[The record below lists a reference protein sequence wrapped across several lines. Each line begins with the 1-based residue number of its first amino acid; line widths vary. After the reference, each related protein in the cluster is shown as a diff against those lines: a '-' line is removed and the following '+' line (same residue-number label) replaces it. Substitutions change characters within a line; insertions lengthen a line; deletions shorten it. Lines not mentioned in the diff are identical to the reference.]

1 MNRFCRL
8 FLFMLMC
15 GGLLFAAVPASR
27 RRRNPSCS
35 GKTPAHPAKKWRV
48 AYIEG
53 GGYTDYQ
60 RILAATAKGLAEL
73 GVIADGDVPIPE
85 KTDDT
90 RPIWDWLAEHA
101 GGDRLVFLKDGYYS
115 ANWDAAQRAAN
126 RKALLDRIREKGD
139 VDMIFAF
146 GTWAGLDM
154 ATADISVPVF
164 SMSVTDAVQAGIAKS
179 LKDSGRD
186 NLHAQIDPERYK
198 RQIAVFHDIFGFKKM
213 GIPYED
219 TPEGR
224 SDVSL
229 AAIESA
235 ADELGIELVR
245 CTTALNVPPD
255 QSFANLKQCV
265 SQLAKTS
272 DAVYLT
278 TNSGMQWNRMREL
291 LQRSLKRA
299 SLLFPERH
307 RGNELGVLMSLS
319 QSSFSSEGR
328 FRGRSH
334 RQSHGRYT
342 PQRCRAGIRQRN
354 RACHQSG
361 NGAAHLLGPAF
372 RDPAGGGRDLSGH
385 QKRGRVNMESSR
397 RRLLIGGLATLLAAP
412 VPVWHPHAGYPVQ
425 IL

>member
-1 MNRFCRL
+1 
-8 FLFMLMC
+8 MC
-15 GGLLFAAVPASR
+15 IRDS
-27 RRRNPSCS
+27 
-35 GKTPAHPAKKWRV
+35 
-48 AYIEG
+48 
-53 GGYTDYQ
+53 
-60 RILAATAKGLAEL
+60 
-73 GVIADGDVPIPE
+73 
-85 KTDDT
+85 
-90 RPIWDWLAEHA
+90 
-101 GGDRLVFLKDGYYS
+101 
-115 ANWDAAQRAAN
+115 

-291 LQRSLKRA
+291 LQPLIEAGVPSFSQSGIEETK
-299 SLLFPERH
+299 
-307 RGNELGVLMSLS
+307 LGVLMSLS

-328 FRGRSH
+328 FG
-334 RQSHGRYT
+334 
-342 PQRCRAGIRQRN
+342 AEAIVKVMDGIR
-354 RACHQSG
+354 
-361 NGAAHLLGPAF
+361 P
-372 RDPAGGGRDLSGH
+372 RDVGQVFDSA
-385 QKRGRVNMESSR
+385 
-397 RRLLIGGLATLLAAP
+397 IGLAINLEMARLIYWDPPFEILLAADAIYQDIKN
-412 VPVWHPHAGYPVQ
+412 AGE
-425 IL
+425 

>member
-15 GGLLFAAVPASR
+15 GGLLFAAVPASA
-27 RRRNPSCS
+27 
-35 GKTPAHPAKKWRV
+35 GDGTQAVQEKTPAHPEKKWRV

-101 GGDRLVFLKDGYYS
+101 GGDRLFLKDGYYS

-139 VDMIFAF
+139 VDDFRLRHM
-146 GTWAGLDM
+146 GRAGHGH
-154 ATADISVPVF
+154 SRYFRSVF

-291 LQRSLKRA
+291 LQPLIEAGVPSFSQSGIEETK
-299 SLLFPERH
+299 
-307 RGNELGVLMSLS
+307 LGVLMSLS
-319 QSSFSSEGR
+319 QSSFSSGGR
-328 FRGRSH
+328 FGAEAIVKVMDGIRPRDVGH
-334 RQSHGRYT
+334 
-342 PQRCRAGIRQRN
+342 IRQRN
-354 RACHQSG
+354 RACH
-361 NGAAHLLGPAF
+361 
-372 RDPAGGGRDLSGH
+372 
-385 QKRGRVNMESSR
+385 
-397 RRLLIGGLATLLAAP
+397 
-412 VPVWHPHAGYPVQ
+412 
-425 IL
+425 

>member
-15 GGLLFAAVPASR
+15 GGLLFAAVPASA
-27 RRRNPSCS
+27 
-35 GKTPAHPAKKWRV
+35 GDGTQAVQEKTPAHPEKKWRV

-164 SMSVTDAVQAGIAKS
+164 LS
-179 LKDSGRD
+179 LI
-186 NLHAQIDPERYK
+186 HI
-198 RQIAVFHDIFGFKKM
+198 
-213 GIPYED
+213 
-219 TPEGR
+219 
-224 SDVSL
+224 
-229 AAIESA
+229 
-235 ADELGIELVR
+235 
-245 CTTALNVPPD
+245 
-255 QSFANLKQCV
+255 
-265 SQLAKTS
+265 
-272 DAVYLT
+272 
-278 TNSGMQWNRMREL
+278 
-291 LQRSLKRA
+291 
-299 SLLFPERH
+299 
-307 RGNELGVLMSLS
+307 
-319 QSSFSSEGR
+319 
-328 FRGRSH
+328 
-334 RQSHGRYT
+334 
-342 PQRCRAGIRQRN
+342 
-354 RACHQSG
+354 
-361 NGAAHLLGPAF
+361 
-372 RDPAGGGRDLSGH
+372 
-385 QKRGRVNMESSR
+385 
-397 RRLLIGGLATLLAAP
+397 
-412 VPVWHPHAGYPVQ
+412 
-425 IL
+425 

>member
-1 MNRFCRL
+1 MHVPPGTRPESRLPNLVKNRVAMNRFCRL
-8 FLFMLMC
+8 FLCIMLC
-15 GGLLFAAVPASR
+15 GGLLFAAVAASAD
-27 RRRNPSCS
+27 
-35 GKTPAHPAKKWRV
+35 GTPVVEEKASAHPAKRWRA

-73 GVIADGDVPIPE
+73 GIIADGDVPIPE

-101 GGDRLVFLKDGYYS
+101 GGDRLEFLKDGYYS
-115 ANWDAAQRAAN
+115 ANWDAPQRAAN
-126 RKALLDRIREKGD
+126 KKALLDRIRERGD
-139 VDMIFAF
+139 VDMVFAF

-154 ATADISVPVF
+154 ATADIAVPVF
-164 SMSVTDAVQAGIAKS
+164 SMSVTDAVQAGISKS
-179 LKDSGRD
+179 LEDSGRD
-186 NLHAQIDPERYK
+186 NLHTQIDPERYK
-198 RQIAVFHDIFGFKKM
+198 RQLAVFHDIFGFKKL
-213 GIPYED
+213 GVPYED

-255 QSFANLKQCV
+255 QSFANLRQCI
-265 SQLAKTS
+265 SQLAETS

-291 LQRSLKRA
+291 LQPLIKAGVPSFSQSGIEETK
-299 SLLFPERH
+299 
-307 RGNELGVLMSLS
+307 LGVLMSLS

-328 FRGRSH
+328 F
-334 RQSHGRYT
+334 
-342 PQRCRAGIRQRN
+342 
-354 RACHQSG
+354 
-361 NGAAHLLGPAF
+361 GAEAIAKVMDGTRP
-372 RDPAGGGRDLSGH
+372 RDVGQVFDSA
-385 QKRGRVNMESSR
+385 
-397 RRLLIGGLATLLAAP
+397 IGLAINLEMARLIYWDPPFEILLAADAIYQDIKN
-412 VPVWHPHAGYPVQ
+412 AGE
-425 IL
+425 